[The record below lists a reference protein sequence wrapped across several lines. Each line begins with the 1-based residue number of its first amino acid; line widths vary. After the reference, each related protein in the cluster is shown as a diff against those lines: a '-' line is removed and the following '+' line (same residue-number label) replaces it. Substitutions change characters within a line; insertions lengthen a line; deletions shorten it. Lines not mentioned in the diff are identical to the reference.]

1 MFRARLWSSIL
12 TKDECP
18 ILGGSLANPGSNE
31 EEWRM
36 HLRIPSNWQLKPKA
50 HKVSRIIMPQTAAI
64 RVLEIE

>member
-1 MFRARLWSSIL
+1 MPYSWRQPDWDL
-12 TKDECP
+12 
-18 ILGGSLANPGSNE
+18 GSNE

-50 HKVSRIIMPQTAAI
+50 HQVSRIIMPQTATI